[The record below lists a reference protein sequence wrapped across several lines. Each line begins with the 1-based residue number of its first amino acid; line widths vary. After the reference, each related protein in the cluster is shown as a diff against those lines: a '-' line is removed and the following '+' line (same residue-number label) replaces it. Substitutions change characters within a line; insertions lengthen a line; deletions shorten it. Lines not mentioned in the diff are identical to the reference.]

1 MNIVYEVFT
10 QHFDRLMG
18 RNTRA
23 FYNFLCVVLG
33 FFGLFLRP
41 RKRRP
46 VLTKAFFVKMTLN
59 DYKQKKN
66 LNRNPKIL
74 VTNVFGK
81 KHFWL
86 NKQKSV
92 SGIFA
97 DIAFV
102 NVRQKK
108 K

>member
-1 MNIVYEVFT
+1 
-10 QHFDRLMG
+10 
-18 RNTRA
+18 
-23 FYNFLCVVLG
+23 
-33 FFGLFLRP
+33 
-41 RKRRP
+41 
-46 VLTKAFFVKMTLN
+46 MTLN
-59 DYKQKKN
+59 DYKQKT

-74 VTNVFGK
+74 VTNVFDKK
-81 KHFWL
+81 KHFWP